1 MKHLSGLDST
11 FLYLETPETP
21 MHVGGLNLFTLPE
34 GYGGDFYEDV
44 KAHVAGR
51 LHLAAVFT
59 RKLALMPF
67 ELASP
72 VWIEDDDI
80 DLDYHVRRI
89 VLPKPGTL
97 AQLETYVGR
106 LHSSL
111 MDRSRPL
118 WEFSVIEGLQDG
130 RMAFYSKLH
139 HAAIDGQAGV
149 ALANAILDTG
159 PVPRTVKAP
168 TRRPTGKY
176 QLGVAELL
184 GAALSNQVSQY
195 AKLAKLLPA
204 AAQALKSAAGRALAE
219 RRAARKGGTN
229 GSAGDRTPR
238 NWQVGPRT
246 PLNTSI
252 TNQRSYATLSLPF
265 ADIRRIGKPF
275 DASVNDVVL
284 ALCAGAL
291 RRYLSD
297 LGSKPAKPLIAAVP
311 VSLRAPGDTQANNQ
325 ASMTLVNLN
334 THIGDPRERLDAIL
348 AATAQMK
355 AQLANTRSL
364 MPTDF
369 PTFGAPWLM
378 SGVASLYG
386 RSKLADRI
394 PPIANVTIS
403 NVPGPQFPLYLAGAR
418 MSAYYPVSIVVHGI
432 ALNITVQSYNG
443 SLDFGFTAC
452 RRALPDVRDLA
463 VHTRESFAEL
473 MSIAAT
479 AAAEAQAAAASE
491 AASATKPAAAKTASR
506 AKKPAPAAKTVP
518 AKQGAPAK
526 KAAPAEAAGPGREPV
541 APRRP
546 RAATKPPAAARRG
559 AAASATA
566 TL

>member
-21 MHVGGLNLFTLPE
+21 MHVGGLNLFTLPD
-34 GYGGDFYEDV
+34 GYSGDFYEDV

-51 LHLAAVFT
+51 MHLASVFT

-89 VLPKPGTL
+89 VLPRPGTQ

-149 ALANAILDTG
+149 ALANAILDVG

-168 TRRPTGKY
+168 PRRPTGKY

-184 GAALSNQVSQY
+184 GAALSNQVAQY

-204 AAQALKSAAGRALAE
+204 AAQALKAAAGRAIAE
-219 RRAARKGGTN
+219 RRAG
-229 GSAGDRTPR
+229 RTATSGEKSSR

-246 PLNTSI
+246 PLNTAI

-275 DASVNDVVL
+275 EASVNDVVL
-284 ALCAGAL
+284 AICSGAL
-291 RRYLSD
+291 RRYLAD
-297 LGSKPAKPLIAAVP
+297 LGGVPAKPLIAAVP
-311 VSLRAPGDTQANNQ
+311 VSLRAPGDTASNNQ

-334 THIGDPRERLDAIL
+334 THVADARERLDAIL
-348 AATAQMK
+348 AATKQMK
-355 AQLANTRSL
+355 AQLANTKSL
-364 MPTDF
+364 LPTDF

-394 PPIANVTIS
+394 PPFANVTIS

-418 MSAYYPVSIVVHGI
+418 MSAYYPVSIVVHGV

-463 VHTRESFAEL
+463 VHTRESFDEL
-473 MSIAAT
+473 LAIAANAHALT
-479 AAAEAQAAAASE
+479 EAEEAQAAAAV
-491 AASATKPAAAKTASR
+491 
-506 AKKPAPAAKTVP
+506 KKPARARA
-518 AKQGAPAK
+518 APAK
-526 KAAPAEAAGPGREPV
+526 TMGARGKAAPAPTKAAGKKSVPRKRVAGKLAGKMV
-541 APRRP
+541 APVR
-546 RAATKPPAAARRG
+546 RRG
-559 AAASATA
+559 GSRTAA
-566 TL
+566 L